1 MEARVDAP
9 PGRLQQL
16 ALRELR
22 LCRGAADLVG
32 HRLTVGVFRV
42 ASKIGDWPLSV
53 SVGLLLLA
61 LRGGQAMAVWAGA
74 SVLAVVIQTR
84 LKHHYARRRP
94 CERRAGPPQR
104 APIPDKG
111 SFPSGHTLHAVMAA
125 VVTAATVPTVA
136 PFFVLLAL
144 LVGASRVVL
153 GVHYPSDVA
162 VGAAL
167 GLIFG
172 ELLLVVI

>member
-16 ALRELR
+16 ALRELE
-22 LCRGAADLVG
+22 LCCSAADLVG
-32 HRLTVGVFRV
+32 HRIVIGLFRI
-42 ASKIGDWPLSV
+42 ASSIGDWPLSV
-53 SVGLLLLA
+53 SVGLLLLGFHGW
-61 LRGGQAMAVWAGA
+61 RAMAAWTAA
-74 SVLAVVIQTR
+74 SVLAVLVQTR
-84 LKHHYARRRP
+84 LKRHWARRRP

-125 VVTAATVPTVA
+125 VVTVVLVPPVA
-136 PFFVLLAL
+136 LLVVPLAL
-144 LVGASRVVL
+144 LVATSRVVL

-162 VGAAL
+162 AGAAL
-167 GLIFG
+167 GLVFG
-172 ELLLVVI
+172 ELLLVVV